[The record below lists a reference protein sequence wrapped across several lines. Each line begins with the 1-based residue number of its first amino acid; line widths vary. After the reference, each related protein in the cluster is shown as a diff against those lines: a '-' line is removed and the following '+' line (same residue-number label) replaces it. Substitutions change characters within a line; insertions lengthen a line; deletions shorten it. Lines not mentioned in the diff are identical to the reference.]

1 VDNIVALL
9 SSRILNGDIQL
20 KSLNALKSVSERS
33 NHFRRTL
40 ALSYLLS
47 EASAGDYANLNQAY
61 GSSEPCTP
69 QSNYSED
76 MQSSNGSTP
85 ALSEVQVSSLIKD
98 MVSKNRSACSFTP
111 LEWPIPYLYRIPN

>member
-1 VDNIVALL
+1 MVALL

-20 KSLNALKSVSERS
+20 KSLNALKIVSERS
-33 NHFRRTL
+33 IHFRRTL

-47 EASAGDYANLNQAY
+47 GAPTSDYANLNQAY
-61 GSSEPCTP
+61 GSSAPCTP

-85 ALSEVQVSSLIKD
+85 AISEVQVSSLIKGLF
-98 MVSKNRSACSFTP
+98 SKSRSARSFAS
-111 LEWPIPYLYRIPN
+111 LECLIPYLYRIPN

>member
-1 VDNIVALL
+1 MVALL

-20 KSLNALKSVSERS
+20 KSLNTLKSVSERS

-40 ALSYLLS
+40 ALSYLLNGS
-47 EASAGDYANLNQAY
+47 STGDHANLNQAY
-61 GSSEPCTP
+61 GSSAPCTP

-85 ALSEVQVSSLIKD
+85 ALSEVQVSL
-98 MVSKNRSACSFTP
+98 VP
-111 LEWPIPYLYRIPN
+111 